1 MAALTAGLCA
11 CSQINQLEHA
21 VLDKAQQQALYTAVQ
36 QTPFSAVVKITQ
48 VQTQPDHHEPEMQ
61 WHIYTA
67 EVQQMIRGT
76 PTSSLRFA
84 MAVEQGE
91 DALIPEYPLLL
102 TLCQGLN
109 VQLGTHYYWPGT
121 GAQFDASAKLRRIA
135 LSAAREADQAQVHFP
150 QCD

>member
-1 MAALTAGLCA
+1 MTALTAGLCA
-11 CSQINQLEHA
+11 CSQRNQLEHVA
-21 VLDKAQQQALYTAVQ
+21 LDEAQQQALYIAVR

-48 VQTQPDHHEPEMQ
+48 VQTQHDHHEPEMQ

-76 PTSSLRFA
+76 PTRSLRFA

-91 DALIPEYPLLL
+91 DALIPDYPVLL
-102 TLCQGLN
+102 TLCQGPN
-109 VQLGTHYYWPGT
+109 PQLGTHYYWPGT
-121 GAQFDASAKLRRIA
+121 GAQFDASAQLKQVAI
-135 LSAAREADQAQVHFP
+135 SAASEADQAQVHFA